1 MGLPN
6 FNLLVLIINENV
18 LIIFATFSAV
28 CLKDYIKAG
37 VLVCLF
43 LLGNWIIA
51 WSEANNKDHINISND
66 LESASFVK
74 TTSSSRKIE
83 SHNNK
88 SGETVTTMV
97 TEEAKLFKRS
107 PIIDFFAKYHTPAM
121 ILATALVPL
130 VLDTSNK
137 KQWLYSSLVVSPC
150 ALVISSTVTT
160 TVAKARAAQ
169 LGLVIQ
175 GGAGCLTALARLKI
189 QKEKLREVSN
199 KKGEITVT
207 CEDGDGSSEHAR
219 PSLEP
224 DEVAMLTSAAW
235 IGREYVAA
243 VSSCNLFLLVTKML
257 VTGFVVAGYIPA
269 LGAVAL
275 IADLGA
281 CTAVALRG
289 FVTLLLV
296 EEKGASRRDLEER
309 KQAFSAVCLKDYT
322 KAGVLVSLFLLGNW
336 IIAWFE
342 AKKKDHINIFNDL
355 ESASFVKITSSSHTK
370 IESHNNKS
378 WETVTTMVTEEAKLL
393 KRSPTIDF
401 FAKYHT
407 PAMILA
413 TALVPLGGAGY
424 LTALARLKIQK
435 EKLREVSSN
444 KGEITVTC
452 EDGDGSSDHG
462 RPSLEPDEVALFLL
476 VTKMLVTGFVV
487 AGYIPALGAVAL
499 IADLGACTAVALRGF
514 VTLFLVEEKGTSRRD
529 LEKQEQGE
537 WDLRTPLL

>member
-1 MGLPN
+1 MALPN
-6 FNLLVLIINENV
+6 FNLLLLIINENL
-18 LIIFATFSAV
+18 LIIFATFSAA
-28 CLKDYIKAG
+28 CLKDYTKAG
-37 VLVCLF
+37 VLASLF

-51 WSEANNKDHINISND
+51 WSEGNNKDHINISND

-97 TEEAKLFKRS
+97 
-107 PIIDFFAKYHTPAM
+107 IDFFAKYHTPAM

-130 VLDTSNK
+130 VLDTSNRK
-137 KQWLYSSLVVSPC
+137 HWLYLSLVVSPC

-189 QKEKLREVSN
+189 QKEKLREVLSN
-199 KKGEITVT
+199 NGEITVT

-224 DEVAMLTSAAW
+224 NEVAMLTSAAW

-309 KQAFSAVCLKDYT
+309 KQ
-322 KAGVLVSLFLLGNW
+322 
-336 IIAWFE
+336 
-342 AKKKDHINIFNDL
+342 
-355 ESASFVKITSSSHTK
+355 
-370 IESHNNKS
+370 
-378 WETVTTMVTEEAKLL
+378 
-393 KRSPTIDF
+393 
-401 FAKYHT
+401 
-407 PAMILA
+407 
-413 TALVPLGGAGY
+413 
-424 LTALARLKIQK
+424 
-435 EKLREVSSN
+435 
-444 KGEITVTC
+444 
-452 EDGDGSSDHG
+452 
-462 RPSLEPDEVALFLL
+462 
-476 VTKMLVTGFVV
+476 
-487 AGYIPALGAVAL
+487 
-499 IADLGACTAVALRGF
+499 
-514 VTLFLVEEKGTSRRD
+514 
-529 LEKQEQGE
+529 GE

>member
-6 FNLLVLIINENV
+6 FNLLLLIINENV

-28 CLKDYIKAG
+28 CLKDYTKAG
-37 VLVCLF
+37 VLVSLF

-74 TTSSSRKIE
+74 TTSSSRTKIE

-88 SGETVTTMV
+88 SGQTVTTMV
-97 TEEAKLFKRS
+97 TEETKLFKRS

-137 KQWLYSSLVVSPC
+137 KHWLYSSLVVSPC

-160 TVAKARAAQ
+160 SVAKARAAQ

-175 GGAGCLTALARLKI
+175 GDAGCLTALARLKI
-189 QKEKLREVSN
+189 QKEKLREVLSN
-199 KKGEITVT
+199 KGEITVT

-275 IADLGA
+275 IVDLGA

-309 KQAFSAVCLKDYT
+309 
-322 KAGVLVSLFLLGNW
+322 
-336 IIAWFE
+336 
-342 AKKKDHINIFNDL
+342 
-355 ESASFVKITSSSHTK
+355 
-370 IESHNNKS
+370 
-378 WETVTTMVTEEAKLL
+378 
-393 KRSPTIDF
+393 
-401 FAKYHT
+401 
-407 PAMILA
+407 
-413 TALVPLGGAGY
+413 
-424 LTALARLKIQK
+424 
-435 EKLREVSSN
+435 
-444 KGEITVTC
+444 
-452 EDGDGSSDHG
+452 
-462 RPSLEPDEVALFLL
+462 
-476 VTKMLVTGFVV
+476 
-487 AGYIPALGAVAL
+487 
-499 IADLGACTAVALRGF
+499 
-514 VTLFLVEEKGTSRRD
+514 
-529 LEKQEQGE
+529 EQGE
-537 WDLRTPLL
+537 WDLMTPLL